1 MNLIEKNKVTVTGNP
16 DSKETLVFGHGFG
29 TNQTYWRFVIKAFS
43 EQYKIITFDNV
54 GAGKAA
60 PSAYSNHKYSHLQSY
75 ADDIIDLA
83 EELQIKD
90 AVFIG
95 HSVSGI
101 TGMLASIKAPELF
114 SKHVF
119 INASPRYLND
129 DGYIGGFEQSDLD
142 KLYNMIQ
149 TNYHAWVSGFAP
161 IFMGNPEKPE
171 LAIEF
176 ANSLSSLRPDI
187 AYTVCKVIF
196 QSDHRKDLTQFNKKS
211 LIIQSIKDIAVP
223 VEVGM
228 YLNKNI
234 KDSILFVINADG
246 HFPHVSAPDEVIKAL
261 KTFI

>member
-1 MNLIEKNKVTVTGNP
+1 MNSIEKNNVTITGNP
-16 DSKETLVFGHGFG
+16 NSEATLVFGHGFG
-29 TNQTYWRFVIKAFS
+29 TDQTYWRFVTKAFS
-43 EQYKIITFDNV
+43 ERYKIITFDNV
-54 GAGKAA
+54 GAGKSA
-60 PSAYSNHKYSHLQSY
+60 PDVYSNHKYSHLQSY

-114 SKHVF
+114 SRHVF
-119 INASPRYLND
+119 MNASPRYLND
-129 DGYIGGFEQSDLD
+129 KEYVGGFEQSDL
-142 KLYNMIQ
+142 KELYNKMQ

-161 IFMGNPEKPE
+161 TFMGNPEKPE

-176 ANSLSSLRPDI
+176 ANSLSSLRPDV

-196 QSDHRKDLTQFNKKS
+196 ESDHRKDLIKFNKKS

-223 VEVGM
+223 ANVGL

-234 KDSILFVINADG
+234 KDSILYVIDADG
-246 HFPHVSAPDEVIKAL
+246 HFPHISAPNEVIKAL

>member
-1 MNLIEKNKVTVTGNP
+1 MNSIEKNNVTITGNQ

-29 TNQTYWRFVIKAFS
+29 TDQTYWRFVTKSFS
-43 EQYKIITFDNV
+43 EIYKIITFDNV

-60 PSAYSNHKYSHLQSY
+60 PSAYSNHKYSLLQSY

-83 EELQIKD
+83 EELRIKD

-114 SKHVF
+114 SKHIF
-119 INASPRYLND
+119 MNASPRYLND
-129 DGYIGGFEQSDLD
+129 KEYIGGFEQSDL
-142 KLYNMIQ
+142 KELYNKMQ

-176 ANSLSSLRPDI
+176 ANSLSSLRPDV
-187 AYTVCKVIF
+187 AYTVCKAIF
-196 QSDHRKDLTQFNKKS
+196 ESDHRKDLLKFSKKS

-223 VEVGM
+223 AEVAM

-234 KDSILFVINADG
+234 KDSVLYMINADG
-246 HFPHVSAPDEVIKAL
+246 HFPHISAPDEVVKAL

>member
-1 MNLIEKNKVTVTGNP
+1 MNPIEKNIVTVAGNQN
-16 DSKETLVFGHGFG
+16 SEETLVFGHGFG
-29 TNQTYWRFVIKAFS
+29 TDQTYWRLVTKAFS

-54 GAGKAA
+54 GAGKS
-60 PSAYSNHKYSHLQSY
+60 PPIAYSNNKYSQLQSY

-83 EELQIKD
+83 ENLQIKD
-90 AVFIG
+90 ATFIG

-129 DGYIGGFEQSDLD
+129 TEYIGGFEQSDLKD
-142 KLYNMIQ
+142 LYNKMQ

-161 IFMGNPEKPE
+161 TFMGNPEKPE

-176 ANSLSSLRPDI
+176 ANSLASLRPDV
-187 AYTVCKVIF
+187 AYTVCKAIF
-196 QSDHRKDLTQFNKKS
+196 ESDHRKDLIKFNKKS

-223 VEVGM
+223 VEVGK

-234 KDSILFVINADG
+234 KDSVLFVINADG
-246 HFPHVSAPDEVIKAL
+246 HFPHISAPEEVIQAI
-261 KTFI
+261 KTFL

>member
-1 MNLIEKNKVTVTGNP
+1 MNSIEKNNVTISGNLN
-16 DSKETLVFGHGFG
+16 SKETLVFGNGFG
-29 TNQTYWRFVIKAFS
+29 TDQSYWRFVIQAFS
-43 EQYKIITFDNV
+43 QQYKIITFDNV
-54 GAGKAA
+54 GAG
-60 PSAYSNHKYSHLQSY
+60 SSVTTAYSNHKYSHLQSY
-75 ADDIIDLA
+75 ANDIIDLT
-83 EELQIKD
+83 EELDIRD

-101 TGMLASIKAPELF
+101 TGMLASIKAPDLF

-129 DGYIGGFEQSDLD
+129 KGYIGGFEQSDLD
-142 KLYNMIQ
+142 KLFNKMQ

-161 IFMGNPEKPE
+161 TFMGNPDKPE
-171 LAIEF
+171 LALKF

-196 QSDHRKDLTQFNKKS
+196 ESDHRKDLIKFNKKS

-223 VEVGM
+223 IEVGM

-234 KDSILFVINADG
+234 KDSLLYVINADG
-246 HFPHVSAPDEVIKAL
+246 HFPHISVPSEIIKAL